1 MRIEPEAVIASHL
14 YRLEIH
20 AENAQYDYATIL
32 EMHHPAYLSY
42 ADLKNIYKQNDSVE
56 GAGAAVR
63 KDLSLILSAERILA
77 ELELSLGE

>member
-1 MRIEPEAVIASHL
+1 
-14 YRLEIH
+14 
-20 AENAQYDYATIL
+20 
-32 EMHHPAYLSY
+32 MHHPAYLSY

-63 KDLSLILSAERILA
+63 KDLSLILSAQRILA